1 MKKTR
6 ERYIVNETETLTLD
20 KDLVERLRYA
30 AEWKGVPFQEAAEQ
44 ALTQYLGRFGREK
57 IEVEQKAFEAMRAKL
72 LLKYRGKYVA
82 VHNGEVVAHASDL
95 NALHKKVFARFGF
108 TPVLHKRVTD
118 EPERDIVIR
127 SPRLE
132 AE

>member
-6 ERYIVNETETLTLD
+6 ERYLVNETETLTID
-20 KDLVERLRYA
+20 KELVERLRYA

-44 ALTQYLGRFGREK
+44 AVTLYLGRFGREK

-72 LLKYRGKYVA
+72 LPKYRGKYVA
-82 VHNGEVVAHASDL
+82 VHNGEVVAHAADL

-108 TPVLHKRVTD
+108 TPILHKRVTD